1 MSARGLEFFPLRK
14 GVFFR
19 GSGRRSRRGL
29 FKAQERCHGT
39 DIASS
44 SSSGKSRKGEGRG
57 GSGNLWPFGFW
68 ERERVGCE
76 KKG

>member
-1 MSARGLEFFPLRK
+1 MGLNFFLRK

-44 SSSGKSRKGEGRG
+44 SSGKSRKEEDQVIYGR
-57 GSGNLWPFGFW
+57 LVFGK
-68 ERERVGCE
+68 ERESGL
-76 KKG
+76 